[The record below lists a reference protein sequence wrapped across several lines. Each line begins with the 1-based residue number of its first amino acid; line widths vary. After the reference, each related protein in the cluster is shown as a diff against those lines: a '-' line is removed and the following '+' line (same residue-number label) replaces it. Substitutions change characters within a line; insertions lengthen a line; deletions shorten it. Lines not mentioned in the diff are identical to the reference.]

1 MLYEHYITCWSKR
14 AREVK
19 DGKVGK
25 EKIIIWMTMMMV
37 MIQAPETRSHFTS
50 SLNFLRPKGILCEWK
65 TRKNLLRKKRS
76 QEEWKEREDRDNSK
90 TKTRL
95 PREEG
100 GFPLVF
106 VGTESILPSF
116 SSLFSLVFVSFFF
129 TSFSRRAS
137 FLSWSHYSFSSW
149 LASLLL
155 CYTFPSI
162 LSSLSLSQSFIQR
175 IWMMFLDVCCPL
187 LPSSLPSSLTST
199 SNIISLRLKNH
210 YRHHYRHHYYLLP
223 SLWFPFLFLTS
234 LQASDTP
241 CEREQA

>member
-1 MLYEHYITCWSKR
+1 MVSLVRNILISLQSSQPSSSSLPDVVGTLHHLLSKR

-37 MIQAPETRSHFTS
+37 MIQAPETRSQVTSS

-76 QEEWKEREDRDNSK
+76 QEEWKEREDRDNSE

-129 TSFSRRAS
+129 TFFFEKGAS
-137 FLSWSHYSFSSW
+137 FLSWSHYSFSFW

-162 LSSLSLSQSFIQR
+162 LSLSHSFR
-175 IWMMFLDVCCPL
+175 GFGWCF
-187 LPSSLPSSLTST
+187 
-199 SNIISLRLKNH
+199 
-210 YRHHYRHHYYLLP
+210 
-223 SLWFPFLFLTS
+223 
-234 LQASDTP
+234 
-241 CEREQA
+241 